1 MNERLSCVMS
11 WRQEAL
17 YRLARMDFTKY
28 THLQRQHPL
37 RLFLLLQ
44 EEKLNILSSQ
54 AVVAAP
60 IFMVAVVAVEFFS
73 HQVLP

>member
-1 MNERLSCVMS
+1 
-11 WRQEAL
+11 
-17 YRLARMDFTKY
+17 MDFTKY

-44 EEKLNILSSQ
+44 EEKLNILLSQ

-60 IFMVAVVAVEFFS
+60 IFMVAVEAVEFFS

>member
-1 MNERLSCVMS
+1 
-11 WRQEAL
+11 
-17 YRLARMDFTKY
+17 MDFTKY

-44 EEKLNILSSQ
+44 EEKLNILLSQ

-60 IFMVAVVAVEFFS
+60 IFMAVAGAVVFFS
-73 HQVLP
+73 HLQVFL